1 MIIPTPYLPPCS
13 SYYRNRDAL
22 TIKDNLCQGY
32 GLVSAAHGHMMDA
45 VSSLRRGWL
54 MLCESIDRGAGVW
67 WGRKAAENKK
77 DSVSRF

>member
-1 MIIPTPYLPPCS
+1 MIIPTLYLPPCS

-32 GLVSAAHGHMMDA
+32 GLVSAAHGHMMDV

-54 MLCESIDRGAGVW
+54 MLCESIDWGG